1 MGERS
6 LGQMSLA
13 ESLVR
18 QRPGQNERLRG
29 IEALI
34 DWSSVDKALRPLRS
48 QRGAPGYPAL
58 TLFKAL
64 LLQQWYGLSDPELEE
79 ALSDRL
85 SFRRF
90 VGLSLDQEVPDH
102 STLWRFREAMGRS
115 GLDRKVFAE
124 VELQLAERGMILR
137 KGTLIDATLVA
148 AQSAPPSY
156 QGEEAAHDPDAAWTK
171 REGSGKKHFGY
182 KAHIAVDQGSGLV
195 REAVLTPAN
204 INDTEVADQLIK
216 GDERAIYA
224 DKAYD
229 SHVRSARLKAARI
242 KNRIM
247 RRGNK
252 HHALSARQQQRNRL
266 IAPIRAGVET
276 VFALWK
282 RSYGY
287 RRVRYFGLVRNATQL
302 TLLALASNLRRAL
315 VLAT

>member
-13 ESLVR
+13 EGLVR
-18 QRPGQNERLRG
+18 QRPGQNERLRR

-34 DWSSVDKALRPLRS
+34 DWGAVDKALRPLRS

-102 STLWRFREAMGRS
+102 STLWRFREAVGRS

-124 VELQLAERGMILR
+124 IELQLAERGMILR
-137 KGTLIDATLVA
+137 KGTLIDATLVT
-148 AQSAPPSY
+148 AQAAPPAFDGS
-156 QGEEAAHDPDAAWTK
+156 EPAHDPDATWTR
-171 REGSGKKHFGY
+171 REGSSKKHFGY

-204 INDTEVADQLIK
+204 VNETEMAEQLIR
-216 GDERAIYA
+216 GDERAVYA

-229 SHVRSARLKAARI
+229 SHARSARLKAVGI

-252 HHALSARQQQRNRL
+252 HHALSARQKQRNRL

-276 VFALWK
+276 IFALWK

-287 RRVRYFGLVRNATQL
+287 RKVRYFGLVRNATQL
-302 TLLALASNLRRAL
+302 TLLALACNLRRAL

>member
-34 DWSSVDKALRPLRS
+34 DWSAVDKALRPLRS

-90 VGLSLDQEVPDH
+90 VGLPLDQEVPDH

-115 GLDRKVFAE
+115 GLDRKIFAE

-137 KGTLIDATLVA
+137 KGTLIDATLVT

-156 QGEEAAHDPDAAWTK
+156 QGEEPAHDPDAAWTK
-171 REGSGKKHFGY
+171 REGSSKKHFGY

-204 INDTEVADQLIK
+204 VNDTEVADQLIK
-216 GDERAIYA
+216 GDERALYA

-229 SHVRSARLKAARI
+229 SHARSARLKAARI

-252 HHALSARQQQRNRL
+252 HHALSARQKQRNRL

-276 VFALWK
+276 IFALWK